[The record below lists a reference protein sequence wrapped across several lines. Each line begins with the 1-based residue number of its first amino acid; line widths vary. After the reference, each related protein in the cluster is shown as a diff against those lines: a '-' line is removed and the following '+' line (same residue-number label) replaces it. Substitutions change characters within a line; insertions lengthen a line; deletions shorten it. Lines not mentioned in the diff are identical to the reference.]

1 MAPMLFTLCG
11 AVSSAGPA
19 APAARQSRL
28 RSPCLLVG
36 VTATL
41 PALAFGNMQ

>member
-19 APAARQSRL
+19 ARQSRL
-28 RSPCLLVG
+28 RSPCLLGG